1 MIICVDFDGTVCEE
15 GFFPEVGPTL
25 PYAVEILRKL
35 VEKKHKLIL
44 WTVRGSNENHIVP
57 AIKWFHDN
65 GIKLSAV
72 NNNLPESNFSNSKKI
87 YYDILIDDKSL
98 GTPTTF
104 YSDGSVGVDWRKV
117 YKLLKERGIL

>member
-1 MIICVDFDGTVCEE
+1 MIIGIDFDGSCVEE
-15 GFFPEVGPTL
+15 GYFPLVGPTL
-25 PYAVEILRKL
+25 PYAVEILKLL

-44 WTVRGSNENHIVP
+44 WTVRGSNDNNVVP

-72 NNNLPESNFSNSKKI
+72 NNNLPESDFSNSKKI

-117 YKLLKERGIL
+117 YKLLKEKGIL